1 MTEAVNRSNIF
12 SRIQHALLVT
22 HLDNERVEGKS
33 GAMATNEAAATSA
46 ATASTPPNPANLIT
60 ALTTAFKLQSGEA
73 ASGARIAQLL
83 EQNMGH
89 LGELMRQGKLTAAQ
103 IQQVRLLVNQVRF
116 LYLTGASYL

>member
-1 MTEAVNRSNIF
+1 
-12 SRIQHALLVT
+12 
-22 HLDNERVEGKS
+22 
-33 GAMATNEAAATSA
+33 MATNEAAAAT
-46 ATASTPPNPANLIT
+46 TASTPPNPANLIT